1 MRKENEVK
9 NVNAVQTENK
19 RKNARSGE
27 NEVRMNR
34 QMGRQ
39 SIVFTSRPVV
49 LAASSVAGKKEGEG
63 PLGGFFDE
71 VEQDPMFGGKSWE
84 DAESRMM
91 RRAAERAIEKAGM
104 VKDDIRFLVGG
115 DLLGQLIA
123 TSFGIESLEIPTLGV
138 YGACSTMGES
148 LLVAASLADSG
159 YADRVM
165 AITSSHFAGAEK
177 QFRFPLGYGN
187 QRPQAATWTV
197 TGSGAVIVGSALYQ
211 DSIALQD
218 MGSVNT
224 GMNQKKKAG
233 QNETQS
239 KRVYIT
245 AATVGKIVDFGVK
258 DSMNMGACMAPA
270 AADTIVRHL
279 LDFGVEPTHYDKI
292 ITGDLGYVG
301 KDILVDL
308 ILQRGWDI
316 GPMHMDCGI
325 EIYDRETQDTHS
337 GGSGCGCSAVTLTAY
352 ILRNLWAGKWKRV
365 LFVPTGALLSTV
377 SFNEG
382 NSVPGIA
389 HAVVLECE

>member
-1 MRKENEVK
+1 MGKGK
-9 NVNAVQTENK
+9 DAENK
-19 RKNARSGE
+19 NTIQEEIGPQKAVDGKNEARI
-27 NEVRMNR
+27 NK
-34 QMGRQ
+34 QMGKQ
-39 SIVFTSRPVV
+39 SIVFNSRPVI
-49 LAASSVAGKKEGEG
+49 LAAASVVGKKEGEG

-123 TSFGIESLEIPTLGV
+123 TSFGIEALEIPTLGV

-148 LLVAASLADSG
+148 LLVAASLADAG
-159 YADRVM
+159 FANRVM

-197 TGSGAVIVGSALYQ
+197 TGSGAVIVGSALYHNAGTQ
-211 DSIALQD
+211 A
-218 MGSVNT
+218 VRVKET
-224 GMNQKKKAG
+224 GKETGFNSQKP
-233 QNETQS
+233 Q
-239 KRVYIT
+239 VYIK

-270 AADTIVRHL
+270 AADTILHNL
-279 LDFGVEPTHYDKI
+279 LDFGVQPEYYDKI
-292 ITGDLGYVG
+292 ITGDLGYIG

-308 ILQRGWDI
+308 LLQRGYDI
-316 GPMHMDCGI
+316 GSVHMDCGI
-325 EIYDRETQDTHS
+325 EIFDRQTQDTQS
-337 GGSGCGCSAVTLTAY
+337 GGSGCGCSAVTLAAY
-352 ILRNLWAGKWKRV
+352 ILRNLYAGKWKRV

-389 HAVVLECE
+389 HAVVLEAE